1 VAFSAPSDTGGFTI
15 NTYTVTAS
23 DAVTSTVVSAVAH
36 GDKKFTL
43 ASAQSILGYGV
54 GDTVVVS
61 KKTSSSTCESAGSY
75 TVTFV
80 DGVTRQLTVSE
91 AVASTATPTDCK
103 IGRAASTASGLT
115 SPLTVNGLR
124 PGVSYTFSATATN
137 TKGTSKASTNSNAIV
152 VDQLPTAPK
161 IVSVSLG
168 YGFALVTTELRAAC
182 SGLSSLSAT
191 TAAGTT
197 IAASAITQTQ
207 GTATTVGGSAAGVV
221 LLFKQS
227 GTVSGQ
233 GGGELQQSRNDV
245 FSSTTTASGTLTNVV
260 TSNSGSG
267 SGLVVTLVLGGGT
280 SPGPVTGIIVT
291 TQGSGYYVGDVI
303 TLAAG
308 GNAGLSAA
316 IKITLTAAD
325 ITATFGSASSVTA
338 SSQGWGYHVGNTL
351 TVAAASIAGSSAP
364 MTITLGAPHLQNNV
378 QKATV
383 QFDVPS
389 ECLDKGAPTILP
401 KEICSLWSYELTTV
415 PPSATVTGSSSPLT
429 ISTLTPGTAYQFK
442 VAAKNSISQKGP
454 STAWDTVTTV

>member
-1 VAFSAPSDTGGFTI
+1 
-15 NTYTVTAS
+15 
-23 DAVTSTVVSAVAH
+23 
-36 GDKKFTL
+36 
-43 ASAQSILGYGV
+43 
-54 GDTVVVS
+54 
-61 KKTSSSTCESAGSY
+61 
-75 TVTFV
+75 
-80 DGVTRQLTVSE
+80 
-91 AVASTATPTDCK
+91 
-103 IGRAASTASGLT
+103 
-115 SPLTVNGLR
+115 
-124 PGVSYTFSATATN
+124 
-137 TKGTSKASTNSNAIV
+137 
-152 VDQLPTAPK
+152 
-161 IVSVSLG
+161 
-168 YGFALVTTELRAAC
+168 
-182 SGLSSLSAT
+182 
-191 TAAGTT
+191 
-197 IAASAITQTQ
+197 
-207 GTATTVGGSAAGVV
+207 
-221 LLFKQS
+221 
-227 GTVSGQ
+227 
-233 GGGELQQSRNDV
+233 
-245 FSSTTTASGTLTNVV
+245 
-260 TSNSGSG
+260 
-267 SGLVVTLVLGGGT
+267 VVTLVLGGGT